1 MSDEIHPEIAQG
13 VSDPLKHVQ
22 PKKVGCLTGPVSK
35 GSYRT
40 KEGENNMNIAIY
52 NTYWTSL
59 DI

>member
-52 NTYWTSL
+52 NTY
-59 DI
+59 